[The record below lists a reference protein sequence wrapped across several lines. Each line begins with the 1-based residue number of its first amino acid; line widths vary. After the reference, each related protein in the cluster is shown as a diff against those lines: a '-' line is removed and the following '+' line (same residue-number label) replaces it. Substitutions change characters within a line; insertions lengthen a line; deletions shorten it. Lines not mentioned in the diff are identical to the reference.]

1 LTIGDNGE
9 VGTRLDDFSLT
20 ERNGVIFVGNMFDRR
35 PVENLWLHENDRVI
49 VLEDGG

>member
-1 LTIGDNGE
+1 
-9 VGTRLDDFSLT
+9 
-20 ERNGVIFVGNMFDRR
+20 MFDRR